1 MRRRTDRVSNLAAGS
16 IVVVLAIVATYFAF
30 TKTNPFANPYKLH
43 AVFDSALSNGIR
55 PNAPVR
61 IAGVQ
66 VGKVKEVGRGP
77 GTTVRVTMEIQD
89 KGLPIHADASIKAR
103 PRLFLEGNYFLEL
116 RPGTPAAPEVDDG
129 GTVPL
134 GRTAIPVQFDQVLD
148 TYRADTRTSLQRFLG
163 GLSTALKDGGDRALR
178 ANLRRAPGAF
188 REGAV
193 ALEAARGTQD
203 GDLAGVIR
211 EQARL
216 NTTLDAHRIQLQGLL
231 TGFRGTMDALASQQG
246 ALSATVP
253 ALRGLLERTPAAVTA
268 LDRTLPPLRELA
280 VALRPGLK
288 AAPPVLDRAPAFLT
302 ALGDL
307 TRPGRLPALVAEL
320 RPTARTLS
328 TLERT
333 LPPLLNVVRPVSQ
346 CLTTRVVPIL
356 NATVPD
362 GALTAKGRTVWQEL
376 FSLGTGLLSSQ
387 QNFGGDGYATR
398 YSFGLG
404 TDGVATRLPGPS
416 NLVQIGSEET
426 LGSRPAFRNNQ
437 SPFMPDAPCLDQPLT
452 SLEAETAPPA
462 GTITP
467 VSVRRTA
474 PLTPSQLRAQTART
488 NRKLRQKAGRP

>member
-1 MRRRTDRVSNLAAGS
+1 MRRRTDRVSNLAAGAL
-16 IVVVLAIVATYFAF
+16 VVVLAIVGTFFAF
-30 TKTNPFANPYKLH
+30 TKTNPFAHPYQLH

-55 PNAPVR
+55 TNAPVR
-61 IAGVQ
+61 IAGVA
-66 VGKVKEVGRGP
+66 VGKVKDVERGP
-77 GTTVRVTMEIQD
+77 GKTVRVTMEIQD
-89 KGLPIHADASIKAR
+89 RGLPIHADASIKAR

-116 RPGTPAAPEVDDG
+116 RPGTPAAPEVADG

-148 TYRADTRTSLQRFLG
+148 TYTADTRTSLQHFVG
-163 GLSTALKDGGDRALR
+163 GLSTALQAGGDRALR

-188 REGAV
+188 RQGSV
-193 ALEAARGTQD
+193 ALEATRGTQD
-203 GDLAGVIR
+203 GDLAGVVR

-216 NTTLDAHRIQLQGLL
+216 NTTLDAHRVQLQGLL

-246 ALSATVP
+246 ALAASVP
-253 ALRGLLERTPAAVTA
+253 ALRGLLDRTPSAVAA
-268 LDRTLPPLRELA
+268 LDRALPPLRELA

-288 AAPPVLDRAPAFLT
+288 AAPPVLDHAPAFLD

-320 RPTARTLS
+320 RPTVDTVRR
-328 TLERT
+328 LETT
-333 LPPLLNVVRPVSQ
+333 LPPLLDTIRPVAQ
-346 CLTTRVVPIL
+346 CITTKVVPIL

-362 GALTAKGRTVWQEL
+362 GALTATGRSVWQEL

-404 TDGVATRLPGPS
+404 TDGVATNLPGPS

-437 SPFMPDAPCLDQPLT
+437 PAFAPDASCLKEPLT
-452 SLEAETAPPA
+452 SLVAETAPPA

-474 PLTPSQLRAQTART
+474 PQTAAQLRAATTRT
-488 NRKLRQKAGRP
+488 NRTLRKAAGR